1 MTASG
6 SFEVLAR
13 VAVTASGTV
22 WKARDTVLDRLV
34 ALKEIAAADEAAALA
49 VLDSPHVVAVYGV
62 VEDGDRTLLVEEWVE
77 GATLAAILRTNGKLD
92 TAQALGVMRGAL
104 LGLAAAHRAGLVHGD
119 VSASNVLVDASG
131 AAKLIDFGSVA
142 RVGGLVQATTGAFAA
157 PEVMSGAPASPAAD
171 VYAAAAVL
179 AMLMHGR
186 AERRPSTRGV
196 DAELRPVLDKA
207 LAPDP
212 ADRYPDAAAFLAAL
226 EESATRRY
234 GATWWTQAGVGALA
248 TAAAGAIVVPGPQA
262 PFTGKGSIAAD
273 AAKPQEPSAV
283 LAVEKTAERPR
294 PTKWIVGAGLVAIL
308 IGALVAVLLVS
319 NGSDKHAAEPKGGT
333 SSSLPS
339 SVSSTSTA
347 VQAPSPAAG
356 FTGTYSAAETVESI
370 EVPYMKVGTVRHRIW
385 RVTSHCTGAT
395 CLATVHITGG
405 GIPTVGMRL
414 TGRAWSG
421 AAKVGDS
428 SAIAPS
434 GAAWMAGPRHAE
446 LCVGSTRMSAPGDA
460 ETVTYT
466 IDGADVATST
476 TTKLHGRIVD
486 VITGVCIANRIT
498 YSVTL
503 TRTS

>member
-186 AERRPSTRGV
+186 AERRP
-196 DAELRPVLDKA
+196 D
-207 LAPDP
+207 
-212 ADRYPDAAAFLAAL
+212 
-226 EESATRRY
+226 
-234 GATWWTQAGVGALA
+234 
-248 TAAAGAIVVPGPQA
+248 
-262 PFTGKGSIAAD
+262 
-273 AAKPQEPSAV
+273 
-283 LAVEKTAERPR
+283 
-294 PTKWIVGAGLVAIL
+294 
-308 IGALVAVLLVS
+308 
-319 NGSDKHAAEPKGGT
+319 
-333 SSSLPS
+333 
-339 SVSSTSTA
+339 
-347 VQAPSPAAG
+347 
-356 FTGTYSAAETVESI
+356 
-370 EVPYMKVGTVRHRIW
+370 
-385 RVTSHCTGAT
+385 
-395 CLATVHITGG
+395 
-405 GIPTVGMRL
+405 
-414 TGRAWSG
+414 
-421 AAKVGDS
+421 
-428 SAIAPS
+428 
-434 GAAWMAGPRHAE
+434 
-446 LCVGSTRMSAPGDA
+446 
-460 ETVTYT
+460 
-466 IDGADVATST
+466 
-476 TTKLHGRIVD
+476 
-486 VITGVCIANRIT
+486 
-498 YSVTL
+498 
-503 TRTS
+503 